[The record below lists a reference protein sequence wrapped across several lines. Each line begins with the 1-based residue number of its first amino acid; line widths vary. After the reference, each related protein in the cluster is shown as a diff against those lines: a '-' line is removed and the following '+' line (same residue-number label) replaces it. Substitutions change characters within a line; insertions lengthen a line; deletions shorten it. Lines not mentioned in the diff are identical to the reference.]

1 MTGGLTAPRL
11 PAPTDQLDGFDSG
24 EPVLDSWLVRQAQ
37 RNQVGG
43 GSRTYVTTRNGR
55 VVGFYCLAAA
65 AITHAH
71 VAGKVRRNQPNPIPV
86 ILLGRLA
93 VIRREQGAGLGAQ
106 LLRDAITRSVAAAD
120 VIGVRALLVHAMHQ
134 EARNFYLN
142 FDFEPSPTDDLHLY
156 LLIKDAPAG

>member
-11 PAPTDQLDGFDSG
+11 LAPDDQLDGFDSG
-24 EPVLDSWLVRQAQ
+24 EPVLDDWLARQAQ

-55 VVGFYCLAAA
+55 VVGYYCLAAA
-65 AITHAH
+65 AVTHAQ

-93 VIRREQGAGLGAQ
+93 VVRKEQGAGLGAH
-106 LLRDAITRSVAAAD
+106 LLRDAITRAVTAAD
-120 VIGVRALLVHAMHQ
+120 VVGVRALLVHAMYQ
-134 EARNFYLN
+134 QARNFYLK

-156 LLIKDAPAG
+156 LLIKDALPG